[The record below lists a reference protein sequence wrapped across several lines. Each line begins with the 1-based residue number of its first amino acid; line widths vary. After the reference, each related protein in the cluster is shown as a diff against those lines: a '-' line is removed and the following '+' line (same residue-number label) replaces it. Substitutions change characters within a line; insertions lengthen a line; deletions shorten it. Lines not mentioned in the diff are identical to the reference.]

1 MLAQSYSPTQLHPQ
15 EIDLFLE
22 NGWFRMGRTI
32 FTTNFLK
39 FNGLY
44 HSAIWLRIDLLA
56 FSPTKTHQKLQRLNA
71 NFRVEFRPL
80 TLKETHENLFANYKT
95 GITFDAASS
104 LQDLLLHDGLHDVYD
119 TQEVCI
125 YDQEKLIAAGFFDTG
140 EKTMMGITC
149 FYDPDYQKYS
159 LGKYLMFLK
168 MQYAQSKGMTH
179 FYPGYFSPNYPIFDY
194 KLDLAKPFTEYFELS
209 SNTWKSIQKFTPLK
223 IPIDVMRL
231 KLRQL
236 QDFLSQRDVEMNF
249 YNYEFFDADL
259 IPDFNGLKTFDFPVF
274 LQYSDTYGTL
284 PQKPII
290 VYDVRDSQ
298 FHLVVCEG
306 IYNINFKPNNS
317 EHFTSEILKITQHLF
332 ATELAEIMALVV
344 ATSFEVEKKSVI
356 NGVRGEN

>member
-1 MLAQSYSPTQLHPQ
+1 MLAQSYSPTELHPQ

-56 FSPTKTHQKLQRLNA
+56 FSPTKTHQKLQKLNA
-71 NFRVEFRPL
+71 KFRVEFRPL
-80 TLKETHENLFANYKT
+80 VLNEIHENLFEKYKM

-104 LQDLLLHDGLHDVYD
+104 LQDLLFHDGLHDVYD

-125 YDQEKLIAAGFFDTG
+125 YDQGKLIAAGFFDAG
-140 EKTMMGITC
+140 EKSMMGITC

-168 MQYAQSKGMTH
+168 MQHAKNQGMTH
-179 FYPGYFSPNYPIFDY
+179 FYPGYFAPDYPMFDY

-209 SNTWKSIQKFTPLK
+209 SHTWKSIQKFPPTK

-236 QDFLSQRDVEMNF
+236 QEFLSLREVETNF

-259 IPDFNGLKTFDFPVF
+259 IPSFNGLETFDFPVF
-274 LQYSDTYGTL
+274 LQYSDTYGNI

-290 VYDVRDSQ
+290 IYDVRDSQ

-306 IYNINFKPNNS
+306 ICPITLSPNNS
-317 EHFTSEILKITQHLF
+317 EHFTEEILKITQHLF
-332 ATELAEIMALVV
+332 ATELAEIMAIVV
-344 ATSFEVEKKSVI
+344 ATSFVVAEQKFI
-356 NGVRGEN
+356 